1 MKPVRFLK
9 KRAAIYHKQGKAVDK
24 RKVFLETQ
32 ASDAHEGMKHVL
44 YRAEVSHLLKKMHW
58 FYQTFVHVVVS
69 QVLKI
74 LVSGLTR

>member
-1 MKPVRFLK
+1 MKPVRSFH
-9 KRAAIYHKQGKAVDK
+9 KRAAVNHQQGKAVYK
-24 RKVFLETQ
+24 SKVLLETQ